1 MANVSVEMTGNPVFP
16 WQVSSLC
23 RTLAEATAKATRI
36 ETVDPLA
43 FLPTYGVGIAIADGQ
58 PATGGGESSQTLLN
72 AGEFVNL
79 APEVEALIELA
90 DEDAPVAG
98 LKAGEAYRDEEE

>member
-36 ETVDPLA
+36 ESVDPLA
-43 FLPTYGVGIAIADGQ
+43 FLPTYGAGIAIADGF
-58 PATGGGESSQTLLN
+58 PATGGGLATHVDES
-72 AGEFVNL
+72 
-79 APEVEALIELA
+79 APELTPEQRALQERA
-90 DEDAPVAG
+90 MSDDPQVGG
-98 LKAGEAYRDEEE
+98 LKAGEAAQC